1 MMNSQSPSR
10 KGSPFRESF
19 EANDSFEDLS
29 LNADISNI
37 AALKR
42 HRRSGSINSGISS
55 LASSSFLAPSSAGL
69 HIPTG
74 FNTIS
79 GESFLGNNSISELVD
94 GHDRPDENGPKSVNS
109 RRTTAFT
116 SSAAVPFRAPT
127 TKDIPPVVL
136 TKVPK
141 LQREEF
147 NRYIADITQ
156 DYDTFYG
163 TKFSGGD
170 HGSSGGD
177 DLQSIISYSMSNMS
191 LGDISVNMPGDQS
204 LDQEVVDDFSADSE
218 PINIESQI
226 APLNTIP
233 DVFFSEDF
241 KLDNPRVFDIVSERS
256 QIVKEDEP
264 TNGLAIK
271 VTHAEDGS
279 AMGHATVISDSKKIL
294 LNNSILQE
302 KLSWYIDTVE
312 LHLIR
317 EISNAST
324 SFFSALDDLKGIQSS
339 SAALVERTENIK
351 KGLEA
356 VDRTL
361 AVNGIRSLKLHQ
373 RRKNV
378 ARLGQTFDQLSLIL
392 EKSDDAESSLLGRND
407 AASCMDI
414 IDGVEALISGT
425 NDSKNFVKMWTE
437 GWNYPISD
445 VRSIKGLD
453 GLRESLVRL
462 RTKAG
467 ESYSALF
474 TNLLMQDLTMHVEN
488 VSTADTMDRLSE
500 FLSRGKSINSEKTT
514 KNTSYLSVDPKFR
527 EKLKS
532 MVQALVRSGNA
543 LSAIKE
549 YREAV
554 IKKAKDE
561 VRIVLPS
568 RDDDDSSIS
577 SNMMGARGGGGSSLA
592 QSLRELSPRQ
602 VEKMLLECYSS
613 LSELFRRLLTQQKV
627 LLDTILS
634 MGDIPAGVM
643 EINEIMPS
651 AVGISQTRISKVL
664 KVRRE
669 QVAALSMRQFLGYYS
684 LNGMFISE
692 CEALCGDPCE
702 DLSGVLA
709 MQIKTFISSFHSRQ
723 ERILTE
729 VMNKDNWKEVE
740 ISQEFQS
747 LVDMII
753 SAEQKDPPSWTNL
766 IVEVLNRDSP
776 EPSAE
781 GQTNNAETKSV
792 RQRPR
797 NVFAGERSFIISNGA
812 IEVITLS
819 TSYMEAAVLLPHLSG
834 DIVNNLV
841 GLLRQFN
848 TLANQLILGAG
859 ATRTAGL
866 KHITAKH
873 LALASE
879 SLGFV
884 AYMAESIQKFFRR
897 NVVNQSQALLPEFSS
912 VAEGLRKHQEEI
924 HQKFVTLMSDKINMH
939 CAAISKTDWAQPVTK
954 QPPVHKYMEDLI
966 KETSI
971 LVKIMKG
978 ILPKETYLLIISRIF
993 DIYKRQLLD
1002 AYTKVEFKSSVEKKN
1017 MLQDLELFRERL
1029 GNVEGSGNCADVLYE
1044 NINAMPAPEPED
1056 FFDAGDAHDAH
1067 STSTFNPVT
1076 SPVTQNEDTRELS
1089 LPTEYIEGDKAPPE
1103 NEMKIAGEGTPES
1116 QSPVVTPS
1124 VRENGSEEAQRLT
1137 NSIDE

>member
-10 KGSPFRESF
+10 KESPFRDSF
-19 EANDSFEDLS
+19 EGNDSFEDLS
-29 LNADISNI
+29 LNADISHY
-37 AALKR
+37 AASKR

-74 FNTIS
+74 FNTIG
-79 GESFLGNNSISELVD
+79 GESLLGSNSISELVD
-94 GHDRPDENGPKSVNS
+94 GHDRSDDNGLKSAN
-109 RRTTAFT
+109 RRTAAFT
-116 SSAAVPFRAPT
+116 STSVVPFRAPT

-136 TKVPK
+136 TKIPK

-147 NRYIADITQ
+147 NHYISDITQ
-156 DYDTFYG
+156 DYDTFFG
-163 TKFSGGD
+163 IKFAGGD
-170 HGSSGGD
+170 HGASGGD
-177 DLQSIISYSMSNMS
+177 DLHSIISYSMSNMS
-191 LGDISVNMPGDQS
+191 LGETSVNISADQTLDHENLDISPA
-204 LDQEVVDDFSADSE
+204 EPDSISTD
-218 PINIESQI
+218 PQI
-226 APLNTIP
+226 ASLSTIP

-256 QIVKEDEP
+256 QIVKEDES
-264 TNGLAIK
+264 TSGLAIK
-271 VTHAEDGS
+271 VTN
-279 AMGHATVISDSKKIL
+279 ATDDPAAGNATGISESKKIL

-324 SFFSALDDLKGIQSS
+324 SFFSALDDLKGIQTS
-339 SAALVERTENIK
+339 SAAIVERTKNIK
-351 KGLEA
+351 KALEA

-361 AVNGIRSLKLHQ
+361 AVNSIRNLKLHQ
-373 RRKNV
+373 RRENV
-378 ARLGQTFDQLSLIL
+378 AKLGQTLDQLSLIL

-425 NDSKNFVKMWTE
+425 NDSKNFVKSWTE
-437 GWNYPISD
+437 GWIYPISD
-445 VRSIKGLD
+445 VRSVKGLD

-462 RTKAG
+462 RTRAG
-467 ESYSALF
+467 ESYSTLF
-474 TNLLMQDLTMHVEN
+474 TNLLMQDLTKHVET
-488 VSTADTMDRLSE
+488 VSTSDTMDRLSE
-500 FLSRGKSINSEKTT
+500 YLHRGKSMNSEKTV
-514 KNTSYLSVDPKFR
+514 KNKRYLDVDPEFR
-527 EKLKS
+527 EKLQK
-532 MVQALVRSGNA
+532 MVQGLVRSGNA

-549 YREAV
+549 YRESV

-577 SNMMGARGGGGSSLA
+577 SNMTGTRGGGGSSLA

-669 QVAALSMRQFLGYYS
+669 QVAALDMHQFLRYYS

-709 MQIKTFISSFHSRQ
+709 VQIKTFITSFHARQ
-723 ERILTE
+723 ERFLTE
-729 VMNKDNWKEVE
+729 KMNKDTWKEVE
-740 ISQEFQS
+740 ISQNFQN
-747 LVDMII
+747 LVDLII
-753 SAEQKDPPSWTNL
+753 SAEQNDPPTWTSL
-766 IVEVLNRDSP
+766 ILEVLNRDLP
-776 EPSAE
+776 EPNGE
-781 GQTNNAETKSV
+781 GQLEKSETKSI
-792 RQRPR
+792 RQRPK
-797 NVFAGERSFIISNGA
+797 NVFAGEKSFIISNGA
-812 IEVITLS
+812 IEVITLT

-834 DIVNNLV
+834 DMVNNLL

-848 TLANQLILGAG
+848 TLTNQLILGAG

-884 AYMAESIQKFFRR
+884 AYMTESIQKFFQR
-897 NVVNQSQALLPEFSS
+897 NVVNQSQALLPEFST

-924 HQKFVTLMSDKINMH
+924 HQKFITLMSDKINMH
-939 CAAISKTDWAQPVTK
+939 CAVILKTDWGLPVAK

-971 LVKIMKG
+971 LVKIMRS

-1002 AYTKVEFKSSVEKKN
+1002 AYTKVEFKSSVEKKS
-1017 MLQDLELFRERL
+1017 MLQDLEMFKERL

-1056 FFDAGDAHDAH
+1056 FFDAGDAHDGH
-1067 STSTFNPVT
+1067 STSTPVNARPSDEREDDT
-1076 SPVTQNEDTRELS
+1076 KQLSPPTVPSETESISLGVESEVTA
-1089 LPTEYIEGDKAPPE
+1089 EGSPKAEVPIVDSDVE
-1103 NEMKIAGEGTPES
+1103 KK
-1116 QSPVVTPS
+1116 
-1124 VRENGSEEAQRLT
+1124 GSEEAKGPV
-1137 NSIDE
+1137 NSIDD